1 MHPALVI
8 LVSVVIVQSIAAFGK
23 DRLQN
28 ILWFLYTATFH
39 RTTISSQRALRKE
52 IYQTKQQ
59 LAATS
64 SQDQFAKWAKLRR
77 KVDKALAQLEN
88 SNSELA
94 NARSTFTIL
103 FKGVMM
109 IITTIMPF
117 CITSWYSKTPI
128 FWLPPG
134 DHSWFGPVG
143 WFLALPRAPKGA
155 VSSTVWQMVC
165 SRTLTSVSGALLN
178 LWPGNKEKE
187 VLSDLKLEQIQQEKD
202 EKLKAQYS
210 AQSKPN
216 VTQNVTASSTST
228 SATTATKAGA
238 GGEAR
243 KRINAQPDN
252 VSEKRNL
259 V

>member
-103 FKGVMM
+103 FKGGG
-109 IITTIMPF
+109 
-117 CITSWYSKTPI
+117 
-128 FWLPPG
+128 FWLYQG
-134 DHSWFGPVG
+134 LRRVH
-143 WFLALPRAPKGA
+143 
-155 VSSTVWQMVC
+155 
-165 SRTLTSVSGALLN
+165 VSGALLN